1 MTEAYKSLYITTST
15 MKVFNVSDTTSPFNV
30 CIFKPTE
37 PNDQFEITRDE
48 NILHMDKMY
57 ARRFVHFG

>member
-1 MTEAYKSLYITTST
+1 MTEAYKSLYITSI
-15 MKVFNVSDTTSPFNV
+15 MKVFNVADITCLFNV

>member
-1 MTEAYKSLYITTST
+1 
-15 MKVFNVSDTTSPFNV
+15 MKVFKIADTTSLVNV